1 MRHGRPPSTP
11 LREDAISRSTQPQLE
26 NRAGSPR
33 ARPARIL
40 LVSDVRAY
48 RDALAWWCDRQAGVR
63 VVATVGH
70 QDDVLALACERQPDV
85 ALLDMRSPGS
95 RELACALAE
104 RVPAVK
110 RVGLGL
116 SETEDNVLAYAGAG
130 FAGYVP
136 CEAPLEDFLAVV
148 QGIARGEV
156 RYSRRIATSLLHRLA
171 NGSEAHGAPPGRLTP
186 REIEIVRL
194 IDEGLSNREIGR
206 RLVIE
211 VATVKNHVHHVLAK
225 LQVHRRGEAAARLR
239 RQPLPV
245 LNPRI

>member
-1 MRHGRPPSTP
+1 VIPSP
-11 LREDAISRSTQPQLE
+11 RQPQPE
-26 NRAGSPR
+26 TRTGSRR
-33 ARPARIL
+33 ARRVRVL

-48 RDALAWWCDRQAGVR
+48 RDALARWCDRQAGVR

-70 QDDVLALACERQPDV
+70 HDGALALAREHQPDV
-85 ALLDMRSPGS
+85 ALLDMRAPDS
-95 RELACALAE
+95 RELARALAE
-104 RVPAVK
+104 QAPAVK

-136 CEAPLEDFLAVV
+136 REAPLEEVVAVV
-148 QGIARGEV
+148 RGIARGEV
-156 RYSRRIATSLLHRLA
+156 RYSRRIATTLLHRLA
-171 NGSEAHGAPPGRLTP
+171 HGSGAHGGGPARLTP

-206 RLVIE
+206 RLTIE
-211 VATVKNHVHHVLAK
+211 VATVKNHVHHVLEK

-239 RQPLPV
+239 HPPLHA
-245 LNPRI
+245 